1 MSVSSIEVS
10 EIQGRLHPAAES
22 AAMRYAGG
30 YAAEARRALEQ
41 GLAQFPEERR
51 LWLMLLDL
59 HRVEGHWK
67 DYEAVVADYRRHFGQ
82 DPAPERER
90 HEQEARLPEALR
102 TGGKACW
109 ALGGL
114 LDASAVGTLARLRE
128 AAGHHTV
135 VHLDL
140 SRLSGVDPAGCRLLA
155 DTLDQLIAAGNGIVL
170 SGDRLLG
177 RLLREAVETDP
188 TRRPYW
194 ELMLTLLR
202 FAQDRHGFD
211 RTALEYALAADVPA
225 PAWEPLIM
233 PQPQWILPGERRN
246 EPRYAPREQF
256 ALTGTADR
264 PGRLRA
270 RARVPQSG
278 PVAARPGRFRL
289 RGTARQCHRL
299 VHPRRQDHPSDPA
312 QPAGGRT
319 LRALESRRSRLHR
332 SPFGVVRRS
341 GVRVPWPSFTAPPS
355 FPPAAATGSPW
366 AATAR

>member
-256 ALTGTADR
+256 ALTGTMAGADDAQLIALGDFAHEHEYLNLDLSQLDRVDFVCAAQLANAIASFTRAGKTIRLIR
-264 PGRLRA
+264 PNQL
-270 RARVPQSG
+270 
-278 PVAARPGRFRL
+278 VAALFEL
-289 RGTARQCHRL
+289 L
-299 VHPRRQDHPSDPA
+299 NL
-312 QPAGGRT
+312 GGH
-319 LRALESRRSRLHR
+319 ASI
-332 SPFGVVRRS
+332 V
-341 GVRVPWPSFTAPPS
+341 PPS
-355 FPPAAATGSPW
+355 A
-366 AATAR
+366 

>member
-41 GLAQFPEERR
+41 GLGQFPEERR

-67 DYEAVVADYRRHFGQ
+67 DYEAVVTNYRQHFGQ
-82 DPAPERER
+82 EPAPERER

-109 ALGGL
+109 ALGGT

-128 AAGHHTV
+128 AASHHTV

-140 SRLSGVDPAGCRLLA
+140 SRLSGVEPAGCRLLA

-202 FAQDRHGFD
+202 FAQDRAAFD

-225 PAWEPLIM
+225 PTWEPLIM

-246 EPRYAPREQF
+246 EPRYSPREQV
-256 ALTGTADR
+256 ALTGTMKGADDPQLIALVDFAHEHEYLNLDLSQLDRVDFVCAAQLANTIASFTREGKIIRLIR
-264 PGRLRA
+264 PNQL
-270 RARVPQSG
+270 
-278 PVAARPGRFRL
+278 VAALFEL
-289 RGTARQCHRL
+289 L
-299 VHPRRQDHPSDPA
+299 NL
-312 QPAGGRT
+312 GGH
-319 LRALESRRSRLHR
+319 ASIV
-332 SPFGVVRRS
+332 SPL
-341 GVRVPWPSFTAPPS
+341 A
-355 FPPAAATGSPW
+355 
-366 AATAR
+366 